1 MSVGFMLLPKII
13 WMMYEMLYQISQ
25 IDISFNFKYGAIGL
39 ILISICIIGA
49 TIYTIARE
57 LKNTPAN
64 LMRPKAP
71 KMGKRVLLE
80 RIPFIWK
87 HLSFS
92 RKVTI
97 RNIFRYKKRFL
108 MTIIGIF
115 GCTSLIV
122 AGFGLRDSIKSL
134 MPNQYEKVFNY
145 DFQISL
151 KSELTE
157 EQIKNYVEEDLKK
170 EEKIQKVAKTYM
182 TSTTIEN
189 GELEQDVQIIVP
201 ETLEELEGLINIK
214 DVETKEKI
222 SLKENEICLTDKA
235 AQLINVKKG
244 DKIILKDSEDK
255 KREVTISNIVEN
267 YVSHYIYMSKT
278 TYENLYQEKY
288 KTNVIF
294 TQNKELSEEE
304 ENNLATDRM
313 KQSEVSSISRI
324 NTAMKM
330 MDDTMN
336 SLNYVVI
343 ILIISAGLLAFVVL
357 YNLSNVN
364 ISERI
369 RELATIKVLGFYDK
383 EVYTYVT
390 RETILLTLIGI
401 LLGLVGG
408 YFLNYFI
415 IGTCE
420 TDMLRFVKV
429 IHPMSYVYSILITI
443 GFTIIVNIVTYFAL
457 KKIDMIESLKS
468 IE

>member
-1 MSVGFMLLPKII
+1 MSVGFVLLPKII
-13 WMMYEMLYQISQ
+13 WMMYEMLYQISP
-25 IDISFNFKYGAIGL
+25 IDISFNFKYGGIGL

-80 RIPFIWK
+80 KIPFIWK

-134 MPNQYEKVFNY
+134 MPSQYEKVFNY
-145 DFQISL
+145 DFQINL

-157 EQIKNYVEEDLKK
+157 EQINNYVQEELKK

-182 TSTTIEN
+182 TSTTIKN

-214 DVETKEKI
+214 DVETEEKI
-222 SLKENEICLTDKA
+222 SLKENEISLTDKA

-255 KREVTISNIVEN
+255 EIEVTISNIVEN

-304 ENNLATDRM
+304 ENDLATDIM

-343 ILIISAGLLAFVVL
+343 ILIVSARTTCIC
-357 YNLSNVN
+357 S
-364 ISERI
+364 
-369 RELATIKVLGFYDK
+369 TI
-383 EVYTYVT
+383 
-390 RETILLTLIGI
+390 
-401 LLGLVGG
+401 
-408 YFLNYFI
+408 
-415 IGTCE
+415 
-420 TDMLRFVKV
+420 
-429 IHPMSYVYSILITI
+429 
-443 GFTIIVNIVTYFAL
+443 
-457 KKIDMIESLKS
+457 
-468 IE
+468 

>member
-278 TYENLYQEKY
+278 TYENLYQEEY

-304 ENNLATDRM
+304 ENNLATDIM

>member
-1 MSVGFMLLPKII
+1 
-13 WMMYEMLYQISQ
+13 MYEMLYQISQ
-25 IDISFNFKYGAIGL
+25 IDLSFNFKYGAIGL
-39 ILISICIIGA
+39 TLISICIIGA

-80 RIPFIWK
+80 KIPFIWK

-134 MPNQYEKVFNY
+134 MPSQYEKVFNY
-145 DFQISL
+145 DFQINL

-157 EQIKNYVEEDLKK
+157 EQINNYVQEELKK

-182 TSTTIEN
+182 TSTTIKN

-214 DVETKEKI
+214 DVETEEKI
-222 SLKENEICLTDKA
+222 SLKENEISLTDKA

-255 KREVTISNIVEN
+255 EIEVTISNIVEN

-304 ENNLATDRM
+304 ENDLATDIM

-343 ILIISAGLLAFVVL
+343 ILIVSARTTCIC
-357 YNLSNVN
+357 S
-364 ISERI
+364 
-369 RELATIKVLGFYDK
+369 TI
-383 EVYTYVT
+383 
-390 RETILLTLIGI
+390 
-401 LLGLVGG
+401 
-408 YFLNYFI
+408 
-415 IGTCE
+415 
-420 TDMLRFVKV
+420 
-429 IHPMSYVYSILITI
+429 
-443 GFTIIVNIVTYFAL
+443 
-457 KKIDMIESLKS
+457 
-468 IE
+468 

>member
-1 MSVGFMLLPKII
+1 MSVGFVLLPKII

-25 IDISFNFKYGAIGL
+25 IDLSFNFKYGAIGL
-39 ILISICIIGA
+39 TLISICIIGA

-80 RIPFIWK
+80 KIPFIWK

-134 MPNQYEKVFNY
+134 MPSQYEKVFNY
-145 DFQISL
+145 DFQINL

-157 EQIKNYVEEDLKK
+157 EQINNYVQEELKK

-182 TSTTIEN
+182 TSTTIKN

-214 DVETKEKI
+214 DVETEEKI
-222 SLKENEICLTDKA
+222 SLKENEISLTDKA

-255 KREVTISNIVEN
+255 EIEVTISNIVEN

-304 ENNLATDRM
+304 ENDLATDIM

-343 ILIISAGLLAFVVL
+343 ILIVSARTTCIC
-357 YNLSNVN
+357 S
-364 ISERI
+364 
-369 RELATIKVLGFYDK
+369 TI
-383 EVYTYVT
+383 
-390 RETILLTLIGI
+390 
-401 LLGLVGG
+401 
-408 YFLNYFI
+408 
-415 IGTCE
+415 
-420 TDMLRFVKV
+420 
-429 IHPMSYVYSILITI
+429 
-443 GFTIIVNIVTYFAL
+443 
-457 KKIDMIESLKS
+457 
-468 IE
+468 

>member
-1 MSVGFMLLPKII
+1 MSVGFVLLPKII
-13 WMMYEMLYQISQ
+13 WMMYEMLYQISP
-25 IDISFNFKYGAIGL
+25 IDISFNFKYGGIGL

-80 RIPFIWK
+80 KIPFIWK

-134 MPNQYEKVFNY
+134 MPSQYEKVFNY
-145 DFQISL
+145 DFQINL

-157 EQIKNYVEEDLKK
+157 EQINNYVQEELKK

-182 TSTTIEN
+182 TSTTIKN

-214 DVETKEKI
+214 DLETEEKI

-244 DKIILKDSEDK
+244 DKIILKDSDDK
-255 KREVTISNIVEN
+255 EIEVTISNIVEN

-304 ENNLATDRM
+304 ENDLATDIM

-343 ILIISAGLLAFVVL
+343 ILIVSARTTCIC
-357 YNLSNVN
+357 S
-364 ISERI
+364 
-369 RELATIKVLGFYDK
+369 TI
-383 EVYTYVT
+383 
-390 RETILLTLIGI
+390 
-401 LLGLVGG
+401 
-408 YFLNYFI
+408 
-415 IGTCE
+415 
-420 TDMLRFVKV
+420 
-429 IHPMSYVYSILITI
+429 
-443 GFTIIVNIVTYFAL
+443 
-457 KKIDMIESLKS
+457 
-468 IE
+468 

>member
-1 MSVGFMLLPKII
+1 MSVGFVLLPKII
-13 WMMYEMLYQISQ
+13 WMMYEMLYQISP
-25 IDISFNFKYGAIGL
+25 IDISFNFKYGGIGL

-134 MPNQYEKVFNY
+134 MPSQYEKVFNY
-145 DFQISL
+145 DFQINL

-157 EQIKNYVEEDLKK
+157 EQINNYVQEELKK

-182 TSTTIEN
+182 TSTTIKN

-214 DVETKEKI
+214 DVETEEKI
-222 SLKENEICLTDKA
+222 SLKENEISLTDKA

-255 KREVTISNIVEN
+255 EIEVTISNIVEN

-304 ENNLATDRM
+304 ENDLATDIM

-343 ILIISAGLLAFVVL
+343 ILIVSAGLLAFVVL